1 MLFIIW
7 GIGSPSVFSQT
18 TSLFYKV
25 QIQASYHQKLDTNAL
40 KRQYHLNIPIRE
52 DLESGYFKY
61 SVGNFKRLK
70 DAFDFRKLLVE
81 KHHIYGAFVVSYLNN
96 KRTDYFL
103 ISGHESR
110 PEYRVQISASYRKK
124 LDTTLLKNKL
134 GLPYPI
140 EEYTISPYYKYTIGH
155 FTKFGEAAKLAQKI
169 RKKGQIAAF
178 VVKVREGKPFA
189 ANKKNYGDSLL
200 SHKRT
205 GHFKTI
211 KTKHVSSSNAQKV
224 NIKTLPAQPK
234 QAPIISKKKQQKTP
248 NAFFKQGVS
257 HLTNS
262 IKTGFVKI
270 KRWMVVN
277 LLPDNTTSFITI
289 IYFLVIFL
297 FFNVFFGLIVVIV
310 HRALLQMKT
319 KKEKAIKEK
328 LRELIS
334 SFLFDEDSQ
343 RSLQSLKKHK
353 SKLERQSMIDE
364 ILLLKTNLSGEVS
377 QKLKELYYQLE
388 LDKDSMNKLKHR
400 KWEIKAKGLLELEK
414 MDIREAASK
423 IIPLLNS
430 KIEPVRVEAYFAY
443 IGISTDNPF
452 SFLNHIRY
460 PLTVWE
466 QLNIYNIIKT
476 NEIDVPDFSQWF
488 HSSFPSVVLFSLKM
502 AGLFEQLK
510 VAHQIVEL
518 LDHEDAQIRH
528 QAIDALGNLFYS
540 DASSKLQAIFSKETA
555 ENQRAI
561 LACMR
566 KLQDETNLVFL
577 KEIFVQNT
585 NFTLRLLAAK
595 ALIAHGE
602 IGKEAIVSSLKAEDK
617 EGKSIQQ
624 HVFDTRI

>member
-1 MLFIIW
+1 
-7 GIGSPSVFSQT
+7 
-18 TSLFYKV
+18 
-25 QIQASYHQKLDTNAL
+25 
-40 KRQYHLNIPIRE
+40 
-52 DLESGYFKY
+52 
-61 SVGNFKRLK
+61 
-70 DAFDFRKLLVE
+70 
-81 KHHIYGAFVVSYLNN
+81 
-96 KRTDYFL
+96 
-103 ISGHESR
+103 
-110 PEYRVQISASYRKK
+110 
-124 LDTTLLKNKL
+124 
-134 GLPYPI
+134 
-140 EEYTISPYYKYTIGH
+140 
-155 FTKFGEAAKLAQKI
+155 
-169 RKKGQIAAF
+169 
-178 VVKVREGKPFA
+178 
-189 ANKKNYGDSLL
+189 
-200 SHKRT
+200 
-205 GHFKTI
+205 
-211 KTKHVSSSNAQKV
+211 
-224 NIKTLPAQPK
+224 
-234 QAPIISKKKQQKTP
+234 
-248 NAFFKQGVS
+248 
-257 HLTNS
+257 
-262 IKTGFVKI
+262 
-270 KRWMVVN
+270 MVVN

-488 HSSFPSVVLFSLKM
+488 HSSFLSVVLFSLKM